1 MARKASRPTV
11 LPLEDRAVP
20 ATIAGS
26 VFADINAD
34 GVQDAGE
41 SGLTQITV
49 QLDAGANGTIDAVTF
64 SDATGGY
71 RFTGI
76 ADGTN
81 TVIVIPPAGTTAVGP
96 TTRVA
101 IVAGDADVATPAI
114 GLTPNGKVRG
124 EVFADLNGNGK
135 RDSGEAGLSGV
146 TVMIDTGGNGGADYS
161 VVTAS
166 DGTYSVE
173 AVTDGTHKVIVVPPV
188 NYLPVSNNPQ
198 SAAVLSGSEV
208 VNTFALRPATAIS
221 GRVSLFALHGNV
233 PATTLGVEIDYQNDG
248 KVDAKTTTATDGSY
262 LFANVPN
269 GTHTIKVIVPPGS
282 TVYSSTGNNSQLIT
296 VAGNATSDVNF
307 GVSFPGSVTGGLF
320 LDVNGNTKRDAN
332 ENGITVGSFL
342 VDLNNSGT
350 LIDVTAKATGN
361 GSFLVTGIP
370 DGDHAL
376 VMNPGGGYAGTG
388 TMRIPFTIT
397 NGSQA
402 TLAEVGVRGV
412 SGSTLTVGGGQ
423 AGAAI
428 TYTFSPGANGALTAT
443 PGRTMGVPS
452 ASGTRV
458 TTADFNGDGIEDTI
472 TATGPGT
479 RATVRVFDGKSGGEL
494 VAGGIQVFEGS
505 FSGGINLAAGDFN
518 HDGKADIVISAD
530 TGGGPRVQILNAA
543 QFQAGANPG
552 LGKVLA
558 DFLGIEDAKFRGGTR
573 VAAGD
578 INGDGT
584 PDLVVAAGQGGGPRV
599 ALFDGTSLTVATRPT
614 RLVGDFFVYESTLR
628 NGATVAV
635 GDVNGDGLA
644 DLVAGAGP
652 GGAPRVTVFSGAGV
666 IAGQG
671 DLSPR
676 IADFFVTNDLATRN
690 GTRITVKDIDRD
702 GMGDLIATNGVR
714 AYAYTATNIS
724 AFYVN
729 PIPGQTPA
737 IAAELFPFGSN
748 TSALYV
754 G

>member
-1 MARKASRPTV
+1 MARKSTRPTV
-11 LPLEDRAVP
+11 LSLEDRAVP
-20 ATIAGS
+20 ASIAGS
-26 VFADINAD
+26 VFADLNSD

-41 SGLTQITV
+41 KGLGQITV

-64 SDATGGY
+64 TDVAGTYSFSDV
-71 RFTGI
+71 

-81 TVIVIPPAGTTAVGP
+81 TVIAIPPAGTTAVGP

-101 IVAGDADVATPAI
+101 ITAGDANVATPAI
-114 GLTPNGKVRG
+114 GLTPNGTIRG
-124 EVFADLNGNGK
+124 EVFADLNGNGQ
-135 RDSGEAGLSGV
+135 RDSGEAGLAGV
-146 TVMIDTGGNGGADYS
+146 TVLIDTGGNGGADYS
-161 VVTAS
+161 VATAA
-166 DGTYSVE
+166 DGTYTVE

-198 SAAVLSGSEV
+198 TAAILSGSEV

-221 GRVSLFALHGNV
+221 GRVSLFELNTSI
-233 PATTLGVEIDYQNDG
+233 PAANLGVEIDYQNDG
-248 KVDAKTTTATDGSY
+248 KVDAKTTTAADGTY

-269 GTHTIKVIVPPGS
+269 GTHQIKVVVPPGT
-282 TVYSSTGNNSQLIT
+282 TVYSPTDGNSQLIS
-296 VAGNATSDVNF
+296 VAGNATGGVNF

-320 LDVNGNTKRDAN
+320 LDINGNTKRDTN
-332 ENGITVGSFL
+332 ETGINAGSFR

-361 GSFLVTGIP
+361 GSFLVTGLP

-376 VMNPGGGYAGTG
+376 LINPGGGYAGTG
-388 TMRIPFTIT
+388 VTRLPFTIT

-402 TLAEVGVRGV
+402 TIAEVGVRGV

-423 AGAAI
+423 TGAAM
-428 TYTFSPGANGALTAT
+428 TYTFSPGTNGALTAT

-458 TTADFNGDGIEDTI
+458 VTADFNGDGVEDTI

-479 RATVRVFDGKSGGEL
+479 RATVRVFDGKSGSEL

-505 FSGGINLAAGDFN
+505 FSGGINLAAADFN

-543 QFQAGANPG
+543 QFQAGANPA
-552 LGKVLA
+552 LGRVLA

-578 INGDGT
+578 VNGDGT

-599 ALFDGTSLTVATRPT
+599 ALFDGTSLTVATTPT
-614 RLVGDFFVYESTLR
+614 RLVGDFFVYEHTLR

-635 GDVNGDGLA
+635 GDVNGDGMA

-666 IAGQG
+666 VAGYG

-676 IADFFVTNDLATRN
+676 IADFFVTNDIATRA

-702 GMGDLIATNGVR
+702 GRGDLIATNGVR
-714 AYAYTATNIS
+714 AYAYTATSIS
-724 AFYVN
+724 DYYVN
-729 PIPGQTPA
+729 PIPGQSPV
-737 IAAELFPFGSN
+737 IAAELFPFGTN
-748 TSALYV
+748 TNALYV